1 MIRLRHAL
9 VLVFLCLMTYTFPGS
24 ALAVDGGVWI
34 ALGEPGGAYAEAAEA
49 ARTELMRGSG
59 RGEPLVRP
67 WRELV
72 AAGAAPPRLVVAV
85 GVGAMRGIADSG
97 LKVPMV
103 ATLVPRASY
112 QRFVE
117 SVGGGRNVTAVWLDQ
132 PVVRQMELLRLALP
146 QRRRVG
152 VLFGADSRL
161 FEQELLRA
169 GSERGLD
176 IVAAH
181 AYSGEQVPTSLQRTL
196 EDADVLLALPDPQI
210 YNSSTIQNILTAAYR
225 RRLPLVG
232 FSAAYVKAGALLAL
246 YSTPAQVGT
255 QAGEIARATLAGKPL
270 PPPQWPR
277 EFAVGVNADVS
288 RSLGVPLD
296 GDSGARLTDYLRT
309 RERAP

>member
-1 MIRLRHAL
+1 
-9 VLVFLCLMTYTFPGS
+9 MTYTFMGS
-24 ALAVDGGVWI
+24 ALAADGGVWI
-34 ALGEPGGAYAEAAEA
+34 ALGESGGAYAEAAEA
-49 ARTELMRGSG
+49 ARGELMRGGG
-59 RGEPLVRP
+59 RGEPLVKP
-67 WRELV
+67 WRELI
-72 AAGAAPPRLVVAV
+72 AGGAAPPRLVVAV

-112 QRFVE
+112 QRFAD
-117 SVGGGRNVTAVWLDQ
+117 SLSGGRSVTAVWLDQ
-132 PVVRQMELLRLALP
+132 PVVRQMDLLRLALP

-246 YSTPAQVGT
+246 YSTPAQVGA
-255 QAGEIARATLAGKPL
+255 QAGEIARTVLAGKPL

-277 EFAVGVNADVS
+277 EFAVGVNADVA

-296 GDSGARLTDYLRT
+296 GDAAARLTDYLRT